1 MPGHPIPGES
11 AEYRRL
17 RNELL
22 EAEIALKDQ
31 RERVAQL
38 RRQLP
43 MGAAVK
49 QDYIFREGPRDLR
62 DNDPSHFFDTRFSD
76 LFQDGKSSL
85 IVDHLMYAPQNERA
99 CPMCSMWADG
109 YDAIAHHVSD
119 KVNFVLVARAPLD
132 KLRARGLRRA
142 WSKIRLLS
150 SYANSFNRDFNV
162 ESSDDAQNP
171 AVSVFKRLP
180 NGEIRH
186 FYTTE
191 GSLGGGHHRGID
203 LFSPVWNLLDLLPE
217 GRENWMPK
225 HFYDSQG
232 IAAVPS

>member
-1 MPGHPIPGES
+1 MPRYPIHGES

-22 EAEIALKDQ
+22 AAEIALKDE

-49 QDYIFREGPRDLR
+49 QDYVFREGPRDLR
-62 DNDPSHFFDTRFSD
+62 DNDPAHFFDTRFST
-76 LFQDGKSSL
+76 LFQDGKDSL
-85 IVDHLMYAPQNERA
+85 IVDHLMYAPKNERA

-109 YDAIAHHVSD
+109 YDAIAHHVGD
-119 KVNFVLVARAPLD
+119 KVNFVLVARAPLE
-132 KLRARGLRRA
+132 KLRTWGHRRG

-162 ESSDDAQNP
+162 EATDDDQHP

-180 NGEIRH
+180 NGEIHH

-191 GSLGGGHHRGID
+191 ASLVGGHHRGID
-203 LFSPVWNLLDLLPE
+203 LFSPVWNLFDLLPE

-225 HFYDSQG
+225 HFYDTHST
-232 IAAVPS
+232 AAG

>member
-1 MPGHPIPGES
+1 MPGHPFQGES
-11 AEYRRL
+11 SEYRRL

-22 EAEIALKDQ
+22 AAETALKNE

-49 QDYIFREGPRDLR
+49 QDYVFREGPRDLR
-62 DNDPSHFFDTRFSD
+62 DNDPSHFFDTRLST
-76 LFQDGKSSL
+76 LFQDGKDSL
-85 IVDHLMYAPQNERA
+85 IVDHLMYAPKNERA

-109 YDAIAHHVSD
+109 YDAVAHHVGD
-119 KVNFVLVARAPLD
+119 KVNFVLVARAPLE
-132 KLRARGLRRA
+132 KIRTWGQRRG

-150 SYANSFNRDFNV
+150 SYANAFNRDCNV
-162 ESSDDAQNP
+162 ETTDDDQHP

-180 NGEIRH
+180 NGEIHH

-191 GSLGGGHHRGID
+191 ASLAGGHHRGID

-225 HFYDSQG
+225 HFYDPHSA
-232 IAAVPS
+232 AAV